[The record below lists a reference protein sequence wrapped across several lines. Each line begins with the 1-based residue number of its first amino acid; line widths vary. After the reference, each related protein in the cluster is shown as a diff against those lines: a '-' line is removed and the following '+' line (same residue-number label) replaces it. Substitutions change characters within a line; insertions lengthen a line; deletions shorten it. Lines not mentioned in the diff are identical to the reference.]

1 MPFFCYLVKCKDGS
15 LYCGWTTDPQRRTTI
30 HNSGRGSTYT
40 RLHRPV
46 TLVYQEELTDR
57 SSAMRRE
64 YQLKQL
70 THAQKLQLIQNYEKG
85 QSTGSD

>member
-1 MPFFCYLVKCKDGS
+1 MVKCKDGS
-15 LYCGWTTDPQRRTTI
+15 LYSGWTTDPVRRTAT

-46 TLVYQEELTDR
+46 TLVYHEELTDR

-70 THAQKLQLIQNYEKG
+70 SHVQKLQIIQNYEKS
-85 QSTGSD
+85 QSAGSE